1 MVNKLI
7 DFGHSFQIKMIV
19 SLMTNLTYLEQ
30 IQDILDEKHF
40 DNDGMKWI
48 IKECKD
54 YYQKYKEEIARNSPF
69 NIRLFNA
76 PLPK

>member
-54 YYQKYKEEIARNSPF
+54 YYQKYK
-69 NIRLFNA
+69 
-76 PLPK
+76 